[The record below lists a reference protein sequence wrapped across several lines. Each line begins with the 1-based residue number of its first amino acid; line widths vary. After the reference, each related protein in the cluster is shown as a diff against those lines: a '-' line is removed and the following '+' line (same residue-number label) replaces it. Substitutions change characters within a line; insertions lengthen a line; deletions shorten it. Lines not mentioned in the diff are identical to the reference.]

1 MNEGNKEKN
10 AIAAINLN
18 LLSREQTPELQH
30 HWVRFSFLINFC
42 LAMPVANQ
50 AWYMCLFHSA
60 VTVLVVEL
68 SYLDRQ
74 LFNKAY
80 IFSLFP
86 LINI

>member
-42 LAMPVANQ
+42 LAMPVAN
-50 AWYMCLFHSA
+50 
-60 VTVLVVEL
+60 
-68 SYLDRQ
+68 
-74 LFNKAY
+74 
-80 IFSLFP
+80 
-86 LINI
+86 